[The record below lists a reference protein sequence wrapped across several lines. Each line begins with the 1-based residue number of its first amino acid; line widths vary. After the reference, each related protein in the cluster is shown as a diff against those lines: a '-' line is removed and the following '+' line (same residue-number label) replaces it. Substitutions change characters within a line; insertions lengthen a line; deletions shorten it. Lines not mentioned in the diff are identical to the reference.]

1 MDVTHPCLA
10 KENAV
15 SIVSHP
21 AHKDHFK
28 LLLYCDQLTVH
39 CHASPAKPERERLLL
54 QYRVGI
60 IFINM
65 SLYLNMH
72 ISDILKY
79 DRVICLHHRVVSGIQ
94 EKAVL

>member
-39 CHASPAKPERERLLL
+39 CHTSPAKPER
-54 QYRVGI
+54 
-60 IFINM
+60 
-65 SLYLNMH
+65 
-72 ISDILKY
+72 
-79 DRVICLHHRVVSGIQ
+79 
-94 EKAVL
+94 